1 MSEDILSVP
10 PPPADKRIR
19 YGEAPQHFA
28 DLRYPKSGS
37 TESVIVNI
45 HGGFWRA
52 KYDLLHAGHLCA
64 ALTAHGLLT
73 VNLEYRRIGNNG
85 GGWPG
90 SLQDIRQALQHLKE
104 DAKLKKRRIILVGH
118 SAGGQLAIAAAA
130 HEPVASLVS
139 LAGVLDLQRAYEL
152 RLSNDAVV
160 QFLGGTLLEV
170 PSRYREADPMQLKLS
185 TSIKQG
191 IIHGSADDVVPV
203 SFSRDYVEKKE
214 KAKENVR
221 LLEIQ
226 GADHFDLID
235 PRSKAWTQVVA
246 AVLDAI

>member
-1 MSEDILSVP
+1 MSEDILSLP

-37 TESVIVNI
+37 AKSVIVNI

-64 ALTAHGLLT
+64 ALTAQGLPT
-73 VNLEYRRIGNNG
+73 VNLEYRRVGDNG

-90 SLQDIRQALQHLKE
+90 SLQDIRQALQQVRE
-104 DAKLKKRRIILVGH
+104 DVELKKGHIILLGH
-118 SAGGQLAIAAAA
+118 SAGGQLAVATAA
-130 HEPVASLVS
+130 HESVAAVVT

-160 QFLGGTLLEV
+160 QFLGGKPSEV
-170 PSRYREADPMQLKLS
+170 ALRYREADPMQLNLP
-185 TSIKQG
+185 TTMRQI
-191 IIHGSADDVVPV
+191 IIHGSADDIVPV
-203 SFSRDYVEKKE
+203 VFSRDYAEKK
-214 KAKENVR
+214 KRAKEDVR
-221 LLEIQ
+221 FLEIQ

-235 PRSKAWTQVVA
+235 PRSRAWSSVA
-246 AVLDAI
+246 GAISDVA

>member
-37 TESVIVNI
+37 AKSVIVNI

-64 ALTAHGLLT
+64 ALTALGLPT
-73 VNLEYRRIGNNG
+73 VNLEYRRVGDHG
-85 GGWPG
+85 GSWPG
-90 SLQDIRQALQHLKE
+90 SLQDIRHALQHIRG
-104 DAKLKKRRIILVGH
+104 DAELKKYRIILVGH
-118 SAGGQLAIAAAA
+118 SAGGQLAVAAAA
-130 HEPVASLVS
+130 HEPVASVVS

-160 QFLGGTLLEV
+160 QFLGGTLFEV
-170 PSRYREADPMQLKLS
+170 PSRYREADPMQLKLPV
-185 TSIKQG
+185 SIKQI

-203 SFSRDYVEKKE
+203 SFSRDYVERKK

-235 PRSKAWTQVVA
+235 PRSKAWTSVA
-246 AVLDAI
+246 AAILDAI

>member
-1 MSEDILSVP
+1 MSDDILSVP

-28 DLRYPKSGS
+28 DLRYPKTGS
-37 TESVIVNI
+37 AKSVIVNI

-64 ALTAHGLLT
+64 ALTAQGLPT
-73 VNLEYRRIGNNG
+73 VNLEYRRVGDNG

-90 SLQDIRQALQHLKE
+90 SLQDIRRALQHVRE
-104 DAKLKKRRIILVGH
+104 DAELKQDNIILLGH
-118 SAGGQLAIAAAA
+118 SAGGQLAVSTAA
-130 HEPVASLVS
+130 HESVASVVS

-160 QFLGGTLLEV
+160 QFLGGKPSEV
-170 PSRYREADPMQLKLS
+170 PSRYREADPMELNLPKS
-185 TSIKQG
+185 MKQV
-191 IIHGSADDVVPV
+191 IIHGLADDIVPAV
-203 SFSRDYVEKKE
+203 FSRDYAEKK
-214 KAKENVR
+214 KRAKEDVR

-226 GADHFDLID
+226 GGDHFDLID
-235 PRSKAWTQVVA
+235 PRSRAWAQVLREI
-246 AVLDAI
+246 LDAI

>member
-1 MSEDILSVP
+1 MSEDILSLP

-37 TESVIVNI
+37 AKSVIVNI

-64 ALTAHGLLT
+64 ALTAQGLPT
-73 VNLEYRRIGNNG
+73 VNLEYRRVGDNG

-90 SLQDIRQALQHLKE
+90 SLQDIRQALQRIRE
-104 DAKLKKRRIILVGH
+104 DAELQKRRIILLGH
-118 SAGGQLAIAAAA
+118 SAGGQLALATAA
-130 HEPVASLVS
+130 HEPVAAAVT

-160 QFLGGTLLEV
+160 QYLGGKPSEV
-170 PSRYREADPMQLKLS
+170 PLRYCEADPMQLNLP
-185 TSIKQG
+185 TTMRQI
-191 IIHGSADDVVPV
+191 IIHGSADDIVPV
-203 SFSRDYVEKKE
+203 VFSRDYAEKK
-214 KAKENVR
+214 KRAKEDVR
-221 LLEIQ
+221 FLEIQ

-235 PRSKAWTQVVA
+235 PRSRAWASVA
-246 AVLDAI
+246 GAVSDIP